1 MVITAVHVCIVYP
14 QDMKPNNLLIDDK
27 GVLKI
32 GDFGLARSFGSPTKV
47 YTHQVVTRSGLLNQF
62 FFSQSFSLRSE
73 IPSNTTISSILFVD
87 VALHKGIAKALVTH
101 SSFHIFCRWYRPPE
115 LLFGARIYG
124 TGVDIWAVG
133 CILAELLLRV
143 SESFCMSTN
152 INLLILKGKL

>member
-1 MVITAVHVCIVYP
+1 M
-14 QDMKPNNLLIDDK
+14 
-27 GVLKI
+27 
-32 GDFGLARSFGSPTKV
+32 
-47 YTHQVVTRSGLLNQF
+47 
-62 FFSQSFSLRSE
+62 RSE

-143 SESFCMSTN
+143 SEFFCRSTN